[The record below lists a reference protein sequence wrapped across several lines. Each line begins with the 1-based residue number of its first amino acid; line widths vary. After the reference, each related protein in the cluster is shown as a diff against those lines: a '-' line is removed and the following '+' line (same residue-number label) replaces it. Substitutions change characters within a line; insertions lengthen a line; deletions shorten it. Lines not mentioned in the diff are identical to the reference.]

1 VVLPVVLSLVG
12 GLLGVY
18 QSSAKGGGNI
28 DLVSSATQL
37 VVRYPVMAMDGVADW
52 TSSFG
57 SGVVGAN
64 ALSKRAQMLEEA
76 LAQYK
81 ADRGSIESL
90 RKDLEE
96 ARAIA
101 KLPAYPTFK
110 KVPCDIVGYFP
121 QTHRIILNVGSKRMI
136 RPGAPVIGAGGLIGQ
151 VVEVSSNSSYVNLV
165 THSDFSVGARVVRA
179 QSQEAGIATGQASS
193 TMLLGVYTEGVAVRP
208 GDLITTSGI
217 STVYPEGIAIGHAG
231 KVWPNKNYGIQ
242 EASIQPIVNT
252 ATIRHAVV
260 LVR

>member
-1 VVLPVVLSLVG
+1 
-12 GLLGVY
+12 
-18 QSSAKGGGNI
+18 
-28 DLVSSATQL
+28 
-37 VVRYPVMAMDGVADW
+37 
-52 TSSFG
+52 
-57 SGVVGAN
+57 
-64 ALSKRAQMLEEA
+64 
-76 LAQYK
+76 
-81 ADRGSIESL
+81 
-90 RKDLEE
+90 
-96 ARAIA
+96 
-101 KLPAYPTFK
+101 
-110 KVPCDIVGYFP
+110 VPCDIVGYLP
-121 QTHRIILNVGSKRMI
+121 QTQRIILNAGSKRMI
-136 RPGAPVIGAGGLIGQ
+136 KPSAPVIGAGGLIGQ
-151 VVEVSSNSSYVNLV
+151 VVEVSATSCYVNLV

-208 GDLITTSGI
+208 GDSITTSGL